1 MVHQISPLLEL
12 ECRFWSGR
20 QVRRSLTL
28 VDNEYQLQVR
38 KDVMYRGK
46 YAQLLMGGLVLMS
59 PAWAQTDS
67 GSAPVL
73 QTLVVT
79 ADLLERSAS
88 ENGNS
93 VEIYTQDELENRA
106 GLVSL
111 RDVLDNVTNLTLVT
125 GTGKAPTLRG
135 VDGTGPA
142 ENANAFFAGSR
153 PRLSWQIDGRPA
165 SYNEVVFGDLGL
177 FDVERIEVLRGP
189 QSTVVGRN
197 AIAGT
202 VVVKTHDPVF
212 KDEGALRLA
221 AGDHDQ
227 QQVSGMFNIPFG
239 EQLAV
244 RLSADWLQKESAVSY
259 DPFPGV
265 DNPAEIEALSLQ
277 GKLMYLPDTERD
289 SLLLLTLSHRA
300 YSGPNGEIIV
310 RPFDARRSNFP
321 QQPRHEPKYT
331 SLIGDYSL
339 MLDSAWEFTLKT
351 STTEFDFTR
360 TAVPGTSSA
369 TIDTREYTLE
379 PQLHYASG
387 GMKAVTGLYYYR
399 ARQNEFIE
407 FLGGQHFDDRT
418 DTLAAYAEG
427 IIPLSGS
434 VDLSLGL
441 RYEQEDRQRH
451 GGDATGALV
460 QIAADE
466 TYDALLPK
474 LGVNWRASTH
484 TSWGMHIS
492 KGYNSGGGG
501 ITFNFPI
508 VNYEYQE
515 ETAWTYELYG
525 RQEFANGRV
534 RTTQN
539 LFHSRYRDMQL
550 PFDLTPENSHDEAF
564 VVRNADAVNTIG
576 LELGLD
582 AALTEALVLSGG
594 FAWLD
599 TEVAEFPNSGIEGN
613 QLLTAPEFSANL
625 ALSWKVNHWHA
636 SLSARYSDSYFT
648 DVNNRPRGKTD
659 AYVVGDAQLSYQ
671 AGRARWF
678 AHVKNLFDA
687 DSPIARYPGFAPAGS
702 SEPDSTFDSAV
713 LLQPRSFLVGV
724 QLNY

>member
-1 MVHQISPLLEL
+1 MYRLITKHYRPLLL
-12 ECRFWSGR
+12 G
-20 QVRRSLTL
+20 TL
-28 VDNEYQLQVR
+28 LAPIA
-38 KDVMYRGK
+38 
-46 YAQLLMGGLVLMS
+46 YAQG
-59 PAWAQTDS
+59 DS
-67 GSAPVL
+67 GAAPVL
-73 QTLVVT
+73 KTVVVT
-79 ADLLERSAS
+79 ADLLERTAS

-93 VEIYTQDELENRA
+93 VEIFTVDELETRA
-106 GLVSL
+106 GLSSL
-111 RDVLDNVTNLTLVT
+111 RDVLNNVTNLTQVT

-189 QSTVVGRN
+189 QSTLVGRN

-212 KDEGALRLA
+212 KQEGAVRLA
-221 AGDHDQ
+221 AGDYEQ
-227 QQVSGMFNIPFG
+227 QQLSGMVNLPVN

-265 DNPAEIEALSLQ
+265 DNPAAIEALSLQ
-277 GKLMYLPDTERD
+277 GKLLYLPATERD

-300 YSGPNGEIIV
+300 YSGPNGEIV
-310 RPFDARRSNFP
+310 VQPFTDQRSNFP

-339 MLDSAWEFTLKT
+339 MLDSAWEFQLKT
-351 STTEFDFTR
+351 AATEFDFTR

-369 TIDTREYTLE
+369 TVDTREYTLE
-379 PQLHYASG
+379 PQLHYSAGSV
-387 GMKAVTGLYYYR
+387 KAVTGLYYYR
-399 ARQNEFIE
+399 ARQDEFIE
-407 FLGGQHFDDRT
+407 FLGGQNFDDRS

-427 IIPLSGS
+427 VVPLAEA

-441 RYEQEDRQRH
+441 RYETEDRQRE
-451 GGDATGALV
+451 GGDATGTLV
-460 QIAADE
+460 KISADE

-474 LGVNWRASTH
+474 VGLNWRASPD
-484 TSWGMHIS
+484 TSWGMQVS

-501 ITFNFPI
+501 ITFSFPI
-508 VNYEYQE
+508 VNYEFKE

-525 RQEFANGRV
+525 RQQFADGRL

-539 LFHSRYRDMQL
+539 LFHSRYKDMQL

-564 VVRNADAVNTIG
+564 VVRNADAVETLG
-576 LELGLD
+576 LELGLE
-582 AALTEALVLSGG
+582 ASLTETLELSGG

-599 TEVAEFPNSGIEGN
+599 TEVVDFPNSGIEGN

-625 ALSWKVNHWHA
+625 AVSWQLNNWQI
-636 SLSARYSDSYFT
+636 SFNSRYSDSYFT
-648 DVNNRPRGKTD
+648 DVNNRPRGKTNP
-659 AYVVGDAQLSYQ
+659 YVVADAQLSYTIGQ
-671 AGRARWF
+671 TRWF
-678 AHVKNLFDA
+678 TNIKNLFNA
-687 DSPIARYPGFAPAGS
+687 DSPIARYPGFAPTGS
-702 SEPDSTFDSAV
+702 TEPDSAFDSAV
-713 LLQPRSFLVGV
+713 LLQPRTAVIGL

>member
-1 MVHQISPLLEL
+1 MYRLITKHTRPLLL
-12 ECRFWSGR
+12 G
-20 QVRRSLTL
+20 
-28 VDNEYQLQVR
+28 
-38 KDVMYRGK
+38 
-46 YAQLLMGGLVLMS
+46 ALMV
-59 PAWAQTDS
+59 PAVHAQTDADP
-67 GSAPVL
+67 AP
-73 QTLVVT
+73 TLKTVVVT
-79 ADLLERSAS
+79 ADLLERTTS

-93 VEIYTQDELENRA
+93 VEIFTVEELETHA
-106 GLVSL
+106 GLTSL
-111 RDVLDNVTNLTLVT
+111 RDVLNSVTNLTQVT

-189 QSTVVGRN
+189 QSTLVGRN

-212 KDEGALRLA
+212 KQEGAVRLA
-221 AGDHDQ
+221 AGDYEQ
-227 QQVSGMFNIPFG
+227 QQLSGMYNLPLN
-239 EQLAV
+239 EQLAI

-265 DNPAEIEALSLQ
+265 DNPAAIEALSLQ
-277 GKLMYLPDTERD
+277 GKLLYLPATERD

-300 YSGPNGEIIV
+300 YSGPNGEIV
-310 RPFDARRSNFP
+310 VQPFKEQRSNFP

-339 MLDSAWEFTLKT
+339 MLDSAWQFQLKT
-351 STTEFDFTR
+351 AATQFDFTR
-360 TAVPGTSSA
+360 SAVPGTSSA

-379 PQLHYASG
+379 PQLHYTNDG
-387 GMKAVTGLYYYR
+387 IKAVTGLYYYR
-399 ARQNEFIE
+399 ARQDEFIE
-407 FLGGQHFDDRT
+407 FLGGQNFDDRS

-427 IIPLSGS
+427 IIPLLETL
-434 VDLSLGL
+434 DLSLGL
-441 RYEQEDRQRH
+441 RYETEDRQRH
-451 GGDATGALV
+451 GGDATGTLV

-474 LGVNWRASTH
+474 VGLNWRVSAD
-484 TSWGMHIS
+484 TSWGMQVS
-492 KGYNSGGGG
+492 KGYNAGGGG
-501 ITFNFPI
+501 ITFSFPI
-508 VNYEYQE
+508 VNYEFKE

-525 RQEFANGRV
+525 RQQFADGRL

-539 LFHSRYRDMQL
+539 LFHSRYKDMQL

-564 VVRNADAVNTIG
+564 VVRNADAVETLG
-576 LELGLD
+576 LELGLE
-582 AALTEALVLSGG
+582 ASLTETLELSGG

-599 TEVAEFPNSGIEGN
+599 TQVVDFPNSGIEGN

-625 ALSWKVNHWHA
+625 AISWQLNHWQM
-636 SLSARYSDSYFT
+636 SLSSRYSDSYFS

-659 AYVVGDAQLSYQ
+659 PYVVADAQLSYTI
-671 AGRARWF
+671 GKTRWF
-678 AHVKNLFDA
+678 ANIKNLFDA

-702 SEPDSTFDSAV
+702 TEPDGAFDSAV
-713 LLQPRSFLVGV
+713 LLQPRTAVVGV